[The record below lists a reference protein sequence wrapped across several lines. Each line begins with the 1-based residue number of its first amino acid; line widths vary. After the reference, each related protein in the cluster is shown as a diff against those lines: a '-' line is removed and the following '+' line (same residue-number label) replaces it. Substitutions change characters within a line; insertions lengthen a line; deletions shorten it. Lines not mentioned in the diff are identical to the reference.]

1 MEKLTLSV
9 ENPLVNLKD
18 IHLPSPVSFWPPAPG
33 WWILAVLLITSLFF
47 GGVWFFRRYKKR
59 KPKTEALRI
68 LKDLQIL
75 YQNSQDEV
83 ASLRNLSNLLR
94 RTALTFYDN
103 DEVASL
109 QGSSWLEF
117 LDKTGK
123 TKECSQGA
131 GKVLGNEVFQQK
143 VNPDMNAL
151 FPLVKKWIS
160 SSRH

>member
-1 MEKLTLSV
+1 MSV
-9 ENPLVNLKD
+9 ENPLANLKD
-18 IHLPSPVSFWPPAPG
+18 IHLPPPVSLWPPAPG
-33 WWILAVLLITSLFF
+33 WWILAVLLILFF
-47 GGVWFFRRYKKR
+47 FISAVWIFRQHKKR

-75 YQNSQDEV
+75 YQSSKDEV
-83 ASLRNLSNLLR
+83 VSLRNLSNLLR

-103 DEVASL
+103 NEVASL

-123 TKECSQGA
+123 TKEFTKGA

-143 VNPDMNAL
+143 VNPDMDAL

-160 SSRH
+160 SSKHAN

>member
-1 MEKLTLSV
+1 MSV
-9 ENPLVNLKD
+9 ENPLINLKD
-18 IHLPSPVSFWPPAPG
+18 IHLPPPVSFWPPALG
-33 WWILAVLLITSLFF
+33 WWVLAVLLISSLFV
-47 GGVWFFRRYKKR
+47 GGVWFYRQHKKR

-83 ASLRNLSNLLR
+83 VSLRNLSNLIR
-94 RTALTFYDN
+94 RTALTFYDI
-103 DEVASL
+103 DAVASL

-123 TKECSQGA
+123 TKDFSQGA

-160 SSRH
+160 SSRHYN

>member
-1 MEKLTLSV
+1 MPV

-18 IHLPSPVSFWPPAPG
+18 IHLPPPVSFWTHAPG
-33 WWILAVLLITSLFF
+33 CWILAVLLISSLFI
-47 GGVWFFRRYKKR
+47 GGVLFYRQHKKR

-75 YQNSQDEV
+75 YQNSKDEV
-83 ASLRNLSNLLR
+83 VSLRNLSNLLR

-123 TKECSQGA
+123 TKEFSQ
-131 GKVLGNEVFQQK
+131 
-143 VNPDMNAL
+143 
-151 FPLVKKWIS
+151 
-160 SSRH
+160 

>member
-1 MEKLTLSV
+1 MSV

-18 IHLPSPVSFWPPAPG
+18 IHLPPPVSFWPPAPG
-33 WWILAVLLITSLFF
+33 WWILAVLLISSLFI
-47 GGVWFFRRYKKR
+47 GGVLFYRQHKKR

-75 YQNSQDEV
+75 YQNSKDEV
-83 ASLRNLSNLLR
+83 VFLRNLSNLLR

-123 TKECSQGA
+123 TKEFSQGA

>member
-1 MEKLTLSV
+1 MSV

-18 IHLPSPVSFWPPAPG
+18 IHLPPPVSFWPPAPG
-33 WWILAVLLITSLFF
+33 WWFLAVLLISSLFI
-47 GGVWFFRRYKKR
+47 GGVLFYRRHKKR
-59 KPKTEALRI
+59 KSKTEALRI

-75 YQNSQDEV
+75 YHNSKDEV

-94 RTALTFYDN
+94 RTALSFYDK
-103 DEVASL
+103 DAVASL

-123 TKECSQGA
+123 TKEFSQGA
-131 GKVLGNEVFQQK
+131 GKVFGNEVFQQK
-143 VNPDMNAL
+143 VNPDMNVL

>member
-1 MEKLTLSV
+1 MSI

-18 IHLPSPVSFWPPAPG
+18 IHLPPPISFWPPAPG
-33 WWILAVLLITSLFF
+33 WWILVFLLISSLFF
-47 GGVWFFRRYKKR
+47 GGVWFYRRHKKR
-59 KPKTEALRI
+59 MPKTEALRI

-75 YQNSQDEV
+75 YKNSQDEL

-123 TKECSQGA
+123 TKEFSQGA

-143 VNPDMNAL
+143 VNTDMNAL

-160 SSRH
+160 SSRHFN

>member
-1 MEKLTLSV
+1 MSV

-18 IHLPSPVSFWPPAPG
+18 IHLPPPVSLWPPAPG
-33 WWILAVLLITSLFF
+33 WWILAVLLISSLFI
-47 GGVWFFRRYKKR
+47 GSVWIYRQHKKR
-59 KPKTEALRI
+59 KPKIEALRI
-68 LKDLQIL
+68 LRDLQIL
-75 YQNSQDEV
+75 YLNSQDEV
-83 ASLRNLSNLLR
+83 ASLRSLSNLLR
-94 RTALTFYDN
+94 RTALTFHDK
-103 DEVASL
+103 DAVASL

-123 TKECSQGA
+123 TKEFSQGA